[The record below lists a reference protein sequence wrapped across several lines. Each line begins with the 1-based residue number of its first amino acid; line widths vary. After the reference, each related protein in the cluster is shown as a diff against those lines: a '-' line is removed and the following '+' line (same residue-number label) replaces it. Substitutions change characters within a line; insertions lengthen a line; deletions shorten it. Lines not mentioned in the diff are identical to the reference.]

1 MNRSDPPDSGLEAL
15 RKTSAQTPIDVLVVV
30 PAYNE
35 VGNVGRVVE
44 ETRRC
49 SEPVTILVID
59 DGSVDGTGAA
69 AAKAGASVLQLP
81 FNCGIGASVQ
91 AGLRCGVERGCHIIA
106 RIDGDGQHDPAVLPK
121 LLAPLRDGSADFV
134 IGSRYLTNEGF
145 QSTSA
150 RRMGIRWFAT
160 LLRLTC
166 GIRVSDPTSGCWA
179 ANERA
184 AVLLAEEYSSDYP
197 EVDALVRL
205 ARSGFEIREVPTR
218 MRERPSGNSSIGRLD
233 GLYYMA
239 KVTIALLVARIR
251 PKV

>member
-1 MNRSDPPDSGLEAL
+1 VSHPAADSEGLGNPDSAAA
-15 RKTSAQTPIDVLVVV
+15 TDVLVVV

-44 ETRRC
+44 ETRACR
-49 SEPVTILVID
+49 EPFAILVVD

-69 AAKAGASVLQLP
+69 AVAAGARVLRLP

-91 AGLRCGVERGCHIIA
+91 AGLRLGVEGGYRIIA
-106 RIDGDGQHDPAVLPK
+106 RIDGDGQHDPAVLPD
-121 LLAPLRDGSADFV
+121 LLAPIRDGRADFV
-134 IGSRYLTNEGF
+134 IGSRYLNGEGF

-150 RRMGIRWFAT
+150 RRMGIRWFTT
-160 LLRLTC
+160 LLQAVC

-184 AVLLAEEYSSDYP
+184 AALLAEEYSSDYP

-205 ARSGFEIREVPTR
+205 ARSGCAICDVPTR
-218 MRERPSGNSSIGRLD
+218 MRERPSGSSSIGRLD
-233 GLYYMA
+233 GFYYMA
-239 KVTIALLVARIR
+239 KVTIALLIARIR
-251 PKV
+251 STQ

>member
-1 MNRSDPPDSGLEAL
+1 MSRPTRPADALE
-15 RKTSAQTPIDVLVVV
+15 TDVMVVV

-44 ETRRC
+44 ETLAC
-49 SEPVTILVID
+49 SERVAILVID
-59 DGSVDGTGAA
+59 DGSTDGSGAA
-69 AAKAGASVLQLP
+69 AAAAGADVLRLP

-91 AGLRCGVERGCHIIA
+91 AGLRVGVDLGYRIVA
-106 RIDGDGQHDPAVLPK
+106 RIDGDGQHDPEILPK

-134 IGSRYLTNEGF
+134 IGSRYVTHEGF

-150 RRMGIRWFAT
+150 RRMGIRWFST
-160 LLRLTC
+160 LLQMTC
-166 GIRVSDPTSGCWA
+166 GIRVTDPTSGCWA

-184 AVLLAEEYSSDYP
+184 AALLAEEYSSDYP

-205 ARSGFEIREVPTR
+205 ARGGFAIREVPTR
-218 MRERPSGNSSIGRLD
+218 MRERATGNSSIGRLD

-239 KVTIALLVARIR
+239 KVTIALLIARIR
-251 PKV
+251 SKH